1 MMQGNGLVPAP
12 DQRAGGVSMGQ
23 VRRIARSRGLSWALD
38 GLWLLALALYI
49 FAGLDAVPFHGDEAT
64 LLFMSHDYY
73 HLVQQRDFERVYYTD
88 TPLDPSEQELR
99 ILNGTVPKMAM
110 GLAWDLAGLTV
121 HDLNN
126 QWMWGF
132 FDPQGEWDEW
142 TWNHAFGHVPSDE
155 LLRAGR
161 ASSAVLL
168 VLSAAAL
175 LAITRW
181 IVPAR
186 WATWLATG
194 LYVTHPGVLLNGRRS
209 MMEGAMLLGMTLAI
223 LTALGLLR
231 TQARPE
237 SSNRA
242 RWAWA
247 AALGVAA
254 GFALACKHTT
264 LITVAIVFGVALV
277 EPLVRRGSAGARFD
291 AAHLARLVVAGAL
304 AIGVFLALNPAWW
317 PDPLNMPERVLD
329 ARTRLIEGQ
338 RVGYGG
344 YNTWGERVR
353 GLVDQAFFAGNQYY
367 EVAVWQEWIGGEIE
381 AYEANGL
388 LIGRPTGLVWGGLV
402 AVAFACGLVALAR
415 RWWQGPALLA
425 LAWPLLTALALLIAT
440 PFEWQRYYLPLQP
453 GIAVVAAAGVAW
465 VVERIGERATD
476 AAD

>member
-1 MMQGNGLVPAP
+1 
-12 DQRAGGVSMGQ
+12 MGQ
-23 VRRIARSRGLSWALD
+23 VQRIARSRGLSWALD

-121 HDLNN
+121 HDLND

-142 TWNHAFGHVPSDE
+142 TWNHAFGRAIGQ

-161 ASSAVLL
+161 ASSAVL

-194 LYVTHPGVLLNGRRS
+194 LYVTHPGVLLKGRRS

-223 LTALGLLR
+223 LAALGLLR

-247 AALGVAA
+247 AALGVA
-254 GFALACKHTT
+254 GFALACKPR
-264 LITVAIVFGVALV
+264 LITVAIVLACAGRAAG
-277 EPLVRRGSAGARFD
+277 PAGSAGALRRGAPR
-291 AAHLARLVVAGAL
+291 AASGGGAL
-304 AIGVFLALNPAWW
+304 AIGVFLALNRHGGRDRSTCRNAC
-317 PDPLNMPERVLD
+317 LTR
-329 ARTRLIEGQ
+329 ARADR
-338 RVGYGG
+338 RAA
-344 YNTWGERVR
+344 R
-353 GLVDQAFFAGNQYY
+353 GL
-367 EVAVWQEWIGGEIE
+367 WR
-381 AYEANGL
+381 L
-388 LIGRPTGLVWGGLV
+388 
-402 AVAFACGLVALAR
+402 
-415 RWWQGPALLA
+415 
-425 LAWPLLTALALLIAT
+425 
-440 PFEWQRYYLPLQP
+440 
-453 GIAVVAAAGVAW
+453 
-465 VVERIGERATD
+465 
-476 AAD
+476 